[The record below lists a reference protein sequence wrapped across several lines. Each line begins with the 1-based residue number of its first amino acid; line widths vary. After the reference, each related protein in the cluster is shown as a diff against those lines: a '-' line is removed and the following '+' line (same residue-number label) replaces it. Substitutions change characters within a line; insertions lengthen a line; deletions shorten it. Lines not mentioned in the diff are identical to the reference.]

1 MHAGNS
7 LTGRNLLRVVAT
19 ALLAWPGADQASAST
34 LKTLYSFCRLDHCA
48 DGSSPYAD
56 PPIMDGPWEGTP
68 DVLPVLTGPD
78 SVVVVVVVLVVGC
91 PCSVAQ
97 LAISAAMIKSAAKE
111 MIVFI

>member
-1 MHAGNS
+1 
-7 LTGRNLLRVVAT
+7 
-19 ALLAWPGADQASAST
+19 
-34 LKTLYSFCRLDHCA
+34 
-48 DGSSPYAD
+48 
-56 PPIMDGPWEGTP
+56 MDGPWEGTP

-97 LAISAAMIKSAAKE
+97 LEISVAMIESAARK

>member
-1 MHAGNS
+1 
-7 LTGRNLLRVVAT
+7 
-19 ALLAWPGADQASAST
+19 
-34 LKTLYSFCRLDHCA
+34 
-48 DGSSPYAD
+48 
-56 PPIMDGPWEGTP
+56 MDGPWEGTP

-97 LAISAAMIKSAAKE
+97 LEISVAMIKSAAE

>member
-1 MHAGNS
+1 
-7 LTGRNLLRVVAT
+7 
-19 ALLAWPGADQASAST
+19 
-34 LKTLYSFCRLDHCA
+34 
-48 DGSSPYAD
+48 
-56 PPIMDGPWEGTP
+56 MDGPWEGTP

-97 LAISAAMIKSAAKE
+97 LEISVAMIESAAKK